1 MELSKAQSTAF
12 EKARSR
18 GSGDQGIV
26 LTDGTV
32 RALVTLV
39 ARDLALPEVEGI
51 DPLDDQEF
59 YDIPVD
65 KVTTGGDALALS
77 AYCSLLQKGLQ
88 EDWVDTDTY
97 FLSLVALHRARL
109 KFANILRLQATPTL
123 EQVGPRG
130 LLQYGNL
137 STEALGSLL
146 IVRKWFYDI
155 DNRSAQETGYLFEP
169 VIAGAVGGVPVSA
182 RSSPVRRK
190 GTGKGRQVD
199 CLLGKKAY
207 EIKMR
212 VTNAAS
218 GQGRWQEELAFPA
231 DCKASNFKPVLVVL
245 DSTNDPKLSQLSNE
259 FTSNGGEAYIGK
271 AAWEH
276 LKLEAGDTMSK
287 FIEKYI
293 RAPLHDLLKRTPPE
307 KDLPRV
313 SLLLRPD
320 SAHISVG
327 ETEMHVHRSG
337 SVPATSAS
345 MPDDVDAALPGLDFR
360 I

>member
-18 GSGDQGIV
+18 GSGDQGIA

-39 ARDLALPEVEGI
+39 ARDLDLPEVEGI
-51 DPLDDQEF
+51 DPLDGKEF

-65 KVTTGGDALALS
+65 QVTTGGDALALS
-77 AYCSLLQKGLQ
+77 AYCSLLQKGRQ
-88 EDWVDTDTY
+88 KNWVDTDTY

-109 KFANILRLQATPTL
+109 KFANVLRLQATPTL

-182 RSSPVRRK
+182 RSSPVRRN

-199 CLLGKKAY
+199 CLRGKKAY
-207 EIKMR
+207 EIKTR

-231 DCKASNFKPVLVVL
+231 DCQASGYTPVLVVF
-245 DSTNDPKLSQLSNE
+245 DGTNNDKLSELKDKFMSH
-259 FTSNGGEAYIGK
+259 GGQAHVGK
-271 AAWEH
+271 GAWKH
-276 LKLEAGDTMSK
+276 LNSKAGLIMST
-287 FIEKYI
+287 FLEKYI
-293 RAPLHDLLKRTPPE
+293 RAPLTDLLDSTPTE
-307 KDLPRV
+307 RDLPPV

-320 SAHISVG
+320 SVKIIIG
-327 ETEMHVHRSG
+327 EKKMHVDRSA
-337 SVPATSAS
+337 SVLPTSA
-345 MPDDVDAALPGLDFR
+345 PTPNDVDAVLPGLD
-360 I
+360 

>member
-18 GSGDQGIV
+18 GSGDQGIA

-32 RALVTLV
+32 RALVALV
-39 ARDLALPEVEGI
+39 ARDLDLIEVEGI
-51 DPLDDQEF
+51 DPLDDQDY

-65 KVTTGGDALALS
+65 EFMTDGKASARS
-77 AYCSLLQKGLQ
+77 AYCSLLQ
-88 EDWVDTDTY
+88 DSPVDTDTY

-109 KFANILRLQATPTL
+109 KFANILRLQGTPTL

-169 VIAGAVGGVPVSA
+169 VIAGAIGGVPMSA
-182 RSSPVRRK
+182 QSSPIKRS

-199 CLLGKKAY
+199 CLRDRKAY

-212 VTNAAS
+212 VTIAAS

-231 DCKASNFKPVLVVL
+231 DCQASGYTPVLIVF
-245 DSTNDPKLSQLSNE
+245 DGTDNDKLSELKDKFESH
-259 FTSNGGEAYIGK
+259 GGQAYVGED
-271 AAWEH
+271 AWEH
-276 LKLEAGDTMSK
+276 LNLKAGFTMST
-287 FIEKYI
+287 FLEKYI
-293 RAPLHDLLKRTPPE
+293 RAPLDDLIEMTPTE
-307 KDLPRV
+307 DDLPRV
-313 SLLLRPD
+313 SLLLQRN
-320 SAHISVG
+320 SVQISIG
-327 ETEMHVHRSG
+327 DEEMHVVRSP
-337 SVPATSAS
+337 SVPPTSPAL
-345 MPDDVDAALPGLDFR
+345 PEDVDAALPGLDYGP
-360 I
+360 